1 MAFLF
6 FLCVFKQF
14 ARLKEELK
22 PLVLSKITVQFKC
35 YLLFGSTKEI
45 KKKTQHCGDDMW
57 KRHVPVYCV
66 NVESRVIRH

>member
-45 KKKTQHCGDDMW
+45 KKKHSTVETTCGNDMY
-57 KRHVPVYCV
+57 RYIV
-66 NVESRVIRH
+66 